1 MKFFKNFTMKM
12 VKMNFILWKI
22 AIKHNFDWKYFF
34 LFVGCVHIYS
44 LSNKKACL
52 YMCIYNKKVCV
63 CVCIYVW
70 LCVGVVLINILV
82 LQLPPP
88 KTKISGFAPT
98 SHTYA
103 FRVEFLS
110 YKKKIKK
117 LKNNSNP
124 NNKKIVFLFCSF
136 FAFKLILQT
145 Y

>member
-1 MKFFKNFTMKM
+1 MCVYICVT
-12 VKMNFILWKI
+12 VCGSC
-22 AIKHNFDWKYFF
+22 FDKY
-34 LFVGCVHIYS
+34 IS
-44 LSNKKACL
+44 ATT
-52 YMCIYNKKVCV
+52 
-63 CVCIYVW
+63 
-70 LCVGVVLINILV
+70 
-82 LQLPPP
+82 PPP

-110 YKKKIKK
+110 YKKKKKK